1 MEGLG
6 LMGFWQGRR
15 VLVTGHTGFK
25 GAWACEML
33 LARGARVF
41 GLALPPEAVSLFN
54 QLGLAG
60 RIDHAICDLREAG
73 LVAARVAEV
82 QPDFVLHLGAQ
93 SLVQRGY
100 RQPVDTW
107 ATNVL
112 GSIHLLAALSALG
125 KRVVAVMVTTDKVYA
140 NRDWV
145 HGYREGD
152 ELGGH
157 DPYSAS
163 KAAMELAVDSWRR
176 SFPGICLATARAGN
190 VIGGGDWAEN
200 RILPDL
206 ARAFAAGQPL
216 ALRNPNATRPFQ
228 HVLEPLSG
236 YLRLAERLATGDPR
250 WQGAWNFGPEP
261 ADLRTVRQLVDAA
274 SALWPGEIIDASDA
288 SAPHEAGRLALTID
302 KARAE
307 LGWAPRWDIT
317 RGVAETVR
325 WYRAVHDGAE
335 PRALTVAQILAHEAG
350 A

>member
-15 VLVTGHTGFK
+15 VLITGHTGFK

-41 GLALPPEAVSLFN
+41 GLALPPESMSLFN
-54 QLGLAG
+54 QLGLAD
-60 RIDHAICDLREAG
+60 RIDHAICDLREARP
-73 LVAARVAEV
+73 VAARVAEV
-82 QPDFVLHLGAQ
+82 QPDMVLHLGAQ

-125 KRVVAVMVTTDKVYA
+125 RPVVAVMVTTDKVYA

-176 SFPGICLATARAGN
+176 SFPGLCLATARAGN

-206 ARAFAAGQPL
+206 ARAFAAGRPL
-216 ALRNPNATRPFQ
+216 ALRNPHATRPFQ
-228 HVLEPLSG
+228 HVLEPLAG
-236 YLRLAERLATGDPR
+236 YLLLAERLDSGEPH
-250 WQGAWNFGPEP
+250 WQAAWNFGPEP
-261 ADLRTVRQLVDAA
+261 GDIRSVRELVEAA
-274 SALWPGEIIDASDA
+274 TRVWPGQWRDASDPG
-288 SAPHEAGRLALTID
+288 APHEAGRLALSID

-307 LGWAPRWDIT
+307 LGWRPHWDID
-317 RGVAETVR
+317 RGLLETVS
-325 WYRAVHDGAE
+325 WYRAVAEGAD
-335 PRALTVAQILAHEAG
+335 PRALTRAQIAAHEAG
-350 A
+350 R